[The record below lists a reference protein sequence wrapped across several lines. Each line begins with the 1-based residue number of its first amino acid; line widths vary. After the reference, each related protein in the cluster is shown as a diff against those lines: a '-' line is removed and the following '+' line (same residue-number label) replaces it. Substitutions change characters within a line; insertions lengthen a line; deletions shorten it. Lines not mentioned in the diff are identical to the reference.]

1 MTHHHPAAAYAL
13 APPQA
18 VAVVAAVACV
28 LLAMFHAGRLAD
40 ALVRARRRA
49 VYPPAEIGHTVVAAG
64 MAVMFV
70 GPRWMTSSVVF
81 AVAYLA
87 LAGVFFLLVLTDP
100 TCELVLTDPTCEPS
114 RWSCCSMLVIEGL
127 AMAYMARADRW
138 PVGDST
144 GLTNLTDWFAVIFTV
159 AVLAAIGGPLVRRG
173 RPGWVTHTPPVTSAT
188 SRLVMAGAML
198 LMLL

>member
-1 MTHHHPAAAYAL
+1 MTHHHPAAAHAL

-18 VAVVAAVACV
+18 VAVVAAAVCA
-28 LLAMFHAGRLAD
+28 LLAMFHAGRLAG
-40 ALVRARRRA
+40 ALARARRRA
-49 VYPPAEIGHTVVAAG
+49 VYPPVEIGHTVVAAG

-100 TCELVLTDPTCEPS
+100 TCEPS

-127 AMAYMARADRW
+127 AMACMARAGRW
-138 PVGDST
+138 PVDDST
-144 GLTNLTDWFAVIFTV
+144 GLTNLTDWFAVIFAAAVV
-159 AVLAAIGGPLVRRG
+159 AAVGGPLVRRV
-173 RPGWVTHTPPVTSAT
+173 RPGWVTHPPPATSAA